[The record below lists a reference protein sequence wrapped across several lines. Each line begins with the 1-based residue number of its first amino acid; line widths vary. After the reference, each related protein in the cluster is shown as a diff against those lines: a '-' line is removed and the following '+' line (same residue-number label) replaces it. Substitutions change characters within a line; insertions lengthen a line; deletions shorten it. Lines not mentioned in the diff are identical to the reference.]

1 MHRFTPSPG
10 DVRGDGESCARPH
23 ARLRSRRRRRRPL
36 HGQPEH
42 DRPGQTA
49 GHLHTGRQPRN
60 APPLVIS
67 TQDQHAIASGLLYWP
82 PCRVVTDEDPMPEVD
97 TDGYAEMTVPVEER
111 LVYQGEVF
119 VNFQTSRQWVSAKL
133 FVPPPDIDDFTV
145 LQLLFRH
152 VRYRDSYGGTGDK
165 DMENI
170 HGPYWLYV
178 ITPEIFTPASAVDAE
193 ALIRTWAE
201 YDVSLTDDDRAAME
215 SEIYPR

>member
-1 MHRFTPSPG
+1 
-10 DVRGDGESCARPH
+10 
-23 ARLRSRRRRRRPL
+23 
-36 HGQPEH
+36 
-42 DRPGQTA
+42 
-49 GHLHTGRQPRN
+49 
-60 APPLVIS
+60 
-67 TQDQHAIASGLLYWP
+67 
-82 PCRVVTDEDPMPEVD
+82 MPEVD

-170 HGPYWLYV
+170 HGPYWLYA

-215 SEIYPR
+215 SEIYPRIRHATSRYQLPDLRDTAQHDWGWVVGNNGFHEFVLIDRRTDSVALLVASDD